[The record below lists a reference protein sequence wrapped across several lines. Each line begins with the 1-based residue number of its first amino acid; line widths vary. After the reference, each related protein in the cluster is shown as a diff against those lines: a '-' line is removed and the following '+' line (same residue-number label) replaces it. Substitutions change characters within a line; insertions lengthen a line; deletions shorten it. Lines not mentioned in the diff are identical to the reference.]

1 MIILLDT
8 HALLWF
14 LNDDEKLPP
23 EIRGIIEGDTQVFVS
38 IASFWEI
45 AIKNSI
51 GKLPLKCTVTEML
64 AFCKQLDMHVLQIEP
79 AHLERLKS
87 LPQIHGDPFDRLLI
101 CQAQEESLT
110 LVTRDENIP
119 KYDVKT
125 LW

>member
-1 MIILLDT
+1 MILLDT

-14 LNDDEKLPP
+14 LNDDEKLPKH
-23 EIRGIIEGDTQVFVS
+23 IHDLIESDTGVCVS

-51 GKLPLKCTVTEML
+51 GKLPLKCSVTEML
-64 AFCKQLDMHVLQIEP
+64 KICEDHDMRVLQIEP
-79 AHLERLKS
+79 THLERLKI
-87 LPQIHGDPFDRLLI
+87 LPKIHGDPFDRLLI

-119 KYDVKT
+119 KYDVGT
-125 LW
+125 IW